1 MYPLYPF
8 CVLYMFPQSVPAMGT
23 VTVRWPA
30 RASAAPIVRSRLVHW
45 TTPPHSCY
53 FWPTTCLPRSNPCRM
68 GFHVA
73 SQFPTQLSVY
83 LPLEDDRPVLQ
94 LPVLP
99 GVTLVSYCSADLT
112 DWGAA
117 YDVPVQDR
125 SHPTSPGPVPFMLDL
140 STEGTRCVTLEV
152 VPSASGVY
160 LRPQTV
166 SLGETFGTFSR
177 PLHLSTTAPYGM
189 LYIVEEGD
197 SLENLPLRFG
207 QTCVDICDPRFPDPA
222 MFSPSRYL
230 VRHYELYVSNS
241 NLTPRERDLL
251 AFRRAMASVYTSPY
265 ANP

>member
-1 MYPLYPF
+1 
-8 CVLYMFPQSVPAMGT
+8 MGIF
-23 VTVRWPA
+23 V
-30 RASAAPIVRSRLVHW
+30 AAD
-45 TTPPHSCY
+45 
-53 FWPTTCLPRSNPCRM
+53 
-68 GFHVA
+68 
-73 SQFPTQLSVY
+73 FPTSLSVY
-83 LPLEDDRPVLQ
+83 LPLSVSNTALQ
-94 LPVLP
+94 LPILP
-99 GVTLVSYCSADLT
+99 GVTLISYCSSDVV

-125 SHPTSPGPVPFMLDL
+125 SHPTSSGPVPFMLDL

-160 LRPQTV
+160 MRPQMV
-166 SLGETFGTFSR
+166 SLGEIYGTFPR

-207 QTCVDICDPRFPDPA
+207 QTCVDICDPRYPDPA

-230 VRHYELYVSNS
+230 VRHYELYVCNS

-251 AFRRAMASVYTSPY
+251 AFRRAMASAYSSPY